1 MESVMV
7 PPGMGI
13 VEEVDCAL
21 ILCQMWVVLPVLP
34 FAGTAV
40 VNSCFIFASLAR
52 TACKGLRAV
61 LANSLPR
68 RAAGGDKDILA

>member
-21 ILCQMWVVLPVLP
+21 ILCQMWVVLPILLFLTLVLLLL
-34 FAGTAV
+34 F
-40 VNSCFIFASLAR
+40 
-52 TACKGLRAV
+52 
-61 LANSLPR
+61 
-68 RAAGGDKDILA
+68 